1 VIDSVT
7 GEPQEL
13 DPIEVSFVTDTA
25 SFTAGAVRSGLTWF
39 GVESAFDYASG
50 ELTVSDT
57 AAVDYQSCLLN
68 NEVDPALT
76 ATVADGV
83 VLDAV
88 SDARLYSLNGF
99 SLRRGAGLP
108 DAIVDSILDANADVS
123 FNGTTD
129 GGTEVTITS
138 PDGGLAWVDHV
149 TLTTTDDSK
158 QVSETV
164 EVEDF
169 VTVPGTSETSFTFT
183 TPAASASGI
192 TDVTVFLASNPATAA
207 FTLPAFFEYTPSEG
221 TDLPVVSLLGFLL
234 ALLGLVAGG
243 AGGGGGGPCF
253 IATAA
258 YDTPMSAE
266 INVLRDVRDTYLLD
280 NAAGTAFV
288 DAYYHVSP
296 AIADVV
302 AQSPVLAAIIRV
314 MLVPVIFLSKLAL
327 ASPTLF
333 GLMMLSM
340 AAMVIARRKR
350 RLSR

>member
-1 VIDSVT
+1 VPCAGDMAQQQLGRCIDDHDAAGQGLHAAAT
-7 GEPQEL
+7 G
-13 DPIEVSFVTDTA
+13 A
-25 SFTAGAVRSGLTWF
+25 
-39 GVESAFDYASG
+39 
-50 ELTVSDT
+50 
-57 AAVDYQSCLLN
+57 
-68 NEVDPALT
+68 
-76 ATVADGV
+76 
-83 VLDAV
+83 
-88 SDARLYSLNGF
+88 
-99 SLRRGAGLP
+99 
-108 DAIVDSILDANADVS
+108 
-123 FNGTTD
+123 
-129 GGTEVTITS
+129 
-138 PDGGLAWVDHV
+138 
-149 TLTTTDDSK
+149 
-158 QVSETV
+158 
-164 EVEDF
+164 
-169 VTVPGTSETSFTFT
+169 
-183 TPAASASGI
+183 
-192 TDVTVFLASNPATAA
+192 
-207 FTLPAFFEYTPSEG
+207 
-221 TDLPVVSLLGFLL
+221 
-234 ALLGLVAGG
+234 G

-340 AAMVIARRKR
+340 AAMVIVRRKR